1 MNERTD
7 IAMSFIWMILAG
19 VIPSAIATL
28 LLKGHNVSG
37 LFILGV
43 GGAIIA
49 GLMQYAEN
57 QPIGFIGPFVGAVIL
72 LAVYAFTASRPIAEK
87 ADRDDFRKAA

>member
-1 MNERTD
+1 
-7 IAMSFIWMILAG
+7 MSFIWIIVAG
-19 VIPSAIATL
+19 LIPSAIATV
-28 LLKGHNVSG
+28 LLKGNDAAG

-49 GLMQYAEN
+49 GIMQYSVN
-57 QPIGFIGPFVGAVIL
+57 QPIGFIGPFVGAVLL
-72 LAVYAFTASRPIAEK
+72 LAVYAFTGHRPVAEK